1 MNTFST
7 DYVYRLAEKRRR
19 ESMATYTPAGKFWV
33 TYFAAMTFIVGS
45 SLVYWLFLSATDAT
59 DIAYMVMIG
68 LFLIGL
74 CCLRVK

>member
-1 MNTFST
+1 MNTFTT

-33 TYFAAMTFIVGS
+33 TYFAAMTFVVGS
-45 SLVYWLFLSATDAT
+45 SLVYWLFRSAMDPTT
-59 DIAYMVMIG
+59 IVYLVIIG
-68 LFLIGL
+68 LSVVGL